1 MWINQP
7 GVCWHVSRSSRKNNA
22 RKGVPK
28 CWKRT
33 DFSLLISASKKIR
46 KIFEPWQFMRCGSGI
61 CRFQKLVTID
71 TKVWYISKQPSR
83 PLTAARGPLTWS
95 TPGSLTIQ
103 WMLNSWKQGWN
114 NRTSENRATSA
125 FRTLFKRAGPQ
136 LPSWI
141 PRDQAIDNTLP
152 KLGWMT
158 DDSSNVY
165 SKHVC
170 KICKMPR
177 QATRSAIVHPH
188 STWFYMIL
196 HHSAS
201 LDITPWPPKI
211 KTIGVVFCKQCVLF
225 TIKDP
230 GGNHD
235 QCLEHVYSH
244 QLMMGMHW
252 G

>member
-1 MWINQP
+1 MFQDLP
-7 GVCWHVSRSSRKNNA
+7 EKNNA

-103 WMLNSWKQGWN
+103 WMLNSWKQRWN

-125 FRTLFKRAGPQ
+125 FRALFKRAGPQ

-177 QATRSAIVHPH
+177 QAARSAIVHPH

-196 HHSAS
+196 HHSEFGYHS
-201 LDITPWPPKI
+201 VTSKNKDYRSCLLQTMRVVHHKGPW
-211 KTIGVVFCKQCVLF
+211 
-225 TIKDP
+225 
-230 GGNHD
+230 
-235 QCLEHVYSH
+235 
-244 QLMMGMHW
+244 W
-252 G
+252 

>member
-1 MWINQP
+1 
-7 GVCWHVSRSSRKNNA
+7 
-22 RKGVPK
+22 
-28 CWKRT
+28 
-33 DFSLLISASKKIR
+33 
-46 KIFEPWQFMRCGSGI
+46 
-61 CRFQKLVTID
+61 
-71 TKVWYISKQPSR
+71 
-83 PLTAARGPLTWS
+83 
-95 TPGSLTIQ
+95 LTIQ